1 MGCKNLVSNFKEF
14 KPKKFVQIG
23 SSIEYGKSKSPQ
35 KEISIKKINTLSVYG
50 DAKLA
55 STLFLLSLYKKER
68 FPLTIIRLYLV
79 YGSNQDNNR
88 VIPYV
93 INSSLGKKKFNCS
106 PGSQLRDFTYIDDV
120 VNAIYKTLKCKE
132 SNGEVINIG
141 SGKPKKIKNLIKMI
155 VKYVG
160 SGKPIFSKLKIRSDE
175 LTKLYPSIT
184 KAKKILKWAPKI
196 SLKMGLKK
204 TIKSYLN
211 NEKN

>member
-1 MGCKNLVSNFKEF
+1 
-14 KPKKFVQIG
+14 
-23 SSIEYGKSKSPQ
+23 
-35 KEISIKKINTLSVYG
+35 
-50 DAKLA
+50 
-55 STLFLLSLYKKER
+55 
-68 FPLTIIRLYLV
+68 
-79 YGSNQDNNR
+79 
-88 VIPYV
+88 
-93 INSSLGKKKFNCS
+93 
-106 PGSQLRDFTYIDDV
+106 
-120 VNAIYKTLKCKE
+120 
-132 SNGEVINIG
+132 
-141 SGKPKKIKNLIKMI
+141 MI